1 MLNNIKNVI
10 SIMLNFLFHY
20 KINKKNFTVFK
31 HATANFERILELKK
45 DIPPTCHN
53 IVIFTYTLYTLLG
66 VNRL

>member
-10 SIMLNFLFHY
+10 SIILFHY